1 MPDRPQRNGALGPTA
16 PVPLRHNRDFVL
28 LESGQ
33 LLSAAGTQ
41 MSAIAYPLL
50 VLAFTGSP
58 SKAGIVTFARFA
70 PMALF
75 SLLAGVAADRWK
87 RKRVMLIADAVQALA
102 IGVLVAA
109 IVLDHL
115 TVALVAGVAF
125 VEGTGSAFFGIA
137 VTGALRAVVPRAQMP
152 AAAGAVQARMAIVRL
167 AGPPLGGALFG
178 IARALPFVADVVSYT
193 FSIVSL
199 VAMRTPFE
207 EERETE
213 TTRLRTQIADG
224 FRFLWQQPFLRTVAL
239 IFSVSNFAFTGV
251 MLAVIVI
258 GEGQGL
264 SSGRVGVLVA
274 AFGGCAMLGA
284 LVSGFFRRYLSMR
297 AILLC
302 ELWAGVGLAAFV
314 AWPNVYVLTASLLP
328 QTFLMP
334 VTDTVLAAYR
344 FAVTPDRLIGR
355 VSSVTRNIGLIIAPL
370 GSLAAGFLLGA
381 VSERAAIA
389 VFAVCSIGLAV
400 WGTLSPSIRQTPDL
414 HQAVAG
420 TSGVGETLA

>member
-1 MPDRPQRNGALGPTA
+1 MPDRAKRNGAQGLTA
-16 PVPLRHNRDFVL
+16 PVPLRRNRDFVL

-109 IVLDHL
+109 IVSDQL
-115 TVALVAGVAF
+115 TVTLVACVAF

-137 VTGALRAVVPRAQMP
+137 VTGALRAVVPRPQMP

-239 IFSVSNFAFTGV
+239 IFSVSNFVFTGV
-251 MLAVIVI
+251 MLGVIVI

-314 AWPNVYVLTASLLP
+314 VWPNVYVLTASLLP

-355 VSSVTRNIGLIIAPL
+355 VSSVTRNIGLIITPL

-389 VFAVCSIGLAV
+389 AFAACSLGLAV

-414 HQAVAG
+414 HQAVAAG
-420 TSGVGETLA
+420 QTLA